1 MVNVKKLL
9 PGVVMGALASLL
21 LGTAALAAPVW
32 ITVGDDAWAEL
43 QKVAPQAQRVSS
55 VQVPVSVPEQRGS
68 AKLVTAFEGVHAVM
82 VEEELLPEFAVNVH
96 ERMHR
101 CGAYV
106 QHESMAQALAVL
118 HRLGKAPATA
128 ARAAPSYAIDNM
140 ALVAAQLPQMQASNI
155 LSTIEQM
162 SSFQNR
168 HYRSSSGVAA
178 SDWLL
183 NTWRQMANNSGRR
196 SVRARPI
203 EHNGWPQRSVMFE
216 IAGSS
221 NASEVVVLGAHLDSI
236 ASGPFET
243 VRAPGADD
251 DASGVASLTEVI
263 RVLLASNY
271 RPKCTLRFYAYA
283 AEEAGLLGSQRIV
296 AATVAIQSN
305 VVGVLQLDMTAYQG
319 DPTDLW
325 FYTDFTNAAQN
336 QFLAS
341 LTAAYLP
348 TLTVGYDRCGYGC
361 SDHASWH
368 NAGFMA
374 SFPFE
379 ASNANFNRALHT
391 ANDTT
396 ATFGNQ
402 AEHALKF
409 AQLALAYM
417 IELGSD
423 GP

>member
-1 MVNVKKLL
+1 
-9 PGVVMGALASLL
+9 
-21 LGTAALAAPVW
+21 
-32 ITVGDDAWAEL
+32 
-43 QKVAPQAQRVSS
+43 
-55 VQVPVSVPEQRGS
+55 
-68 AKLVTAFEGVHAVM
+68 
-82 VEEELLPEFAVNVH
+82 
-96 ERMHR
+96 
-101 CGAYV
+101 
-106 QHESMAQALAVL
+106 
-118 HRLGKAPATA
+118 
-128 ARAAPSYAIDNM
+128 
-140 ALVAAQLPQMQASNI
+140 
-155 LSTIEQM
+155 
-162 SSFQNR
+162 
-168 HYRSSSGVAA
+168 
-178 SDWLL
+178 
-183 NTWRQMANNSGRR
+183 
-196 SVRARPI
+196 
-203 EHNGWPQRSVMFE
+203 
-216 IAGSS
+216 
-221 NASEVVVLGAHLDSI
+221 
-236 ASGPFET
+236 
-243 VRAPGADD
+243 
-251 DASGVASLTEVI
+251 
-263 RVLLASNY
+263 VLLASNY

-402 AEHALKF
+402 ADRAWQRWALISRNAPTPTWSPGKPP
-409 AQLALAYM
+409 APQARLRCHNPSLSRRQTASQARPVPA
-417 IELGSD
+417 G
-423 GP
+423 

>member
-1 MVNVKKLL
+1 MTMLRTTL
-9 PGVVMGALASLL
+9 PGALSSALAGLL
-21 LGTAALAAPVW
+21 LSSAACAAPVW
-32 ITVGDDAWAEL
+32 ITVGDAPWAEL

-68 AKLVTAFEGVHAVM
+68 AKLKTAYEGVHAVL
-82 VEEELLPEFAVNVH
+82 VEEELLPEFVANVH
-96 ERMHR
+96 ERLHR
-101 CGAYV
+101 CGSYV
-106 QHESMAQALAVL
+106 QHDSMAEALAVL
-118 HRLGKAPATA
+118 HRLSKAPVTPT
-128 ARAAPSYAIDNM
+128 RAAPSYAIDNS
-140 ALVAAQLPQMQASNI
+140 AEVNARLPQMQASNI
-155 LSTIEQM
+155 LSTIEQLA
-162 SSFQNR
+162 SFQNR
-168 HYRSSSGVAA
+168 RHRSTSGVAA

-183 NTWRQMANNSGRR
+183 NTWRQMGRDSGLR

-221 NASEVVVLGAHLDSI
+221 NASEVVVLGAHLDST

-271 RPKCTLRFYAYA
+271 RPKRTLRFYAYA

-296 AATVAIQSN
+296 ASTVAIQSN

-325 FYTDFTNAAQN
+325 IYTDFTNAEQN
-336 QFLAS
+336 QFLAGLVTS
-341 LTAAYLP
+341 YLP
-348 TLTVGYDRCGYGC
+348 TLTVGYDSCGYGC

-368 NAGFMA
+368 NAGFIA

-402 AEHALKF
+402 ADHALKF
-409 AQLALAYM
+409 AKLALAYM